1 MQLIVSQVFG
11 LVNPLDIHT
20 RRSQNAQV
28 LAVFSSAQRQ
38 RADTVQPVGQ
48 HEHAAA
54 QGVASNHE
62 RFDVSRERR
71 VCVRVILKM
80 VCFRNA
86 APAASSSS
94 NSVVL
99 NRAYLTPYS
108 QIQTL
113 QNWLADVQK
122 QCPDWPSIFRFHS
135 GKEEE
140 RQEQEQLMRVR
151 ADQFLQD
158 IVTG

>member
-1 MQLIVSQVFG
+1 ML
-11 LVNPLDIHT
+11 
-20 RRSQNAQV
+20 
-28 LAVFSSAQRQ
+28 SSALCH
-38 RADTVQPVGQ
+38 RADTAQPVGQ
-48 HEHAAA
+48 HEHSAA

-62 RFDVSRERR
+62 RFDVSREVRG
-71 VCVRVILKM
+71 CVLVILK
-80 VCFRNA
+80 VFCSRNA

-122 QCPDWPSIFRFHS
+122 QCPDWPSIFRFHN

-140 RQEQEQLMRVR
+140 RQEQEQLMRAR